1 MLVLKELQK
10 FDGLSEIPA
19 ILEEYT
25 NKLAHSRKKVTAVNN
40 LLTQVQERVNKLNT
54 NTMRAAKKRQVLSL
68 SPSLSPH
75 PRVHV
80 HACGRVPRFFLLI
93 IGVRG
98 VPVLDA
104 FRKTFRNLQPRFASS
119 KPMVLGPYTVLLLYA
134 DSQLCVYSMT
144 SW

>member
-1 MLVLKELQK
+1 MQY
-10 FDGLSEIPA
+10 A
-19 ILEEYT
+19 ILVGVPLLHT
-25 NKLAHSRKKVTAVNN
+25 FNLGTDTRTHKLSLSHTHAH
-40 LLTQVQERVNKLNT
+40 TQTDTDTHPHAHVCTRSLVFFSFSF
-54 NTMRAAKKRQVLSL
+54 VFSLSL

-80 HACGRVPRFFLLI
+80 RACGRVPRFFLLI